1 MIIISQNAENVN
13 QFTKNL
19 MKRGDSMAL
28 AENIKRLR
36 EMHGLTQ
43 EELAS
48 YAKVTREAV
57 YKYEVG
63 KMIPNVETAVDIAEK
78 LGVTC
83 EELVRGSQTKSES

>member
-1 MIIISQNAENVN
+1 
-13 QFTKNL
+13 
-19 MKRGDSMAL
+19 MAL

-36 EMHGLTQ
+36 EQHGLTQ
-43 EELAS
+43 EELAV

-78 LGVTC
+78 LGTTC
-83 EELVRGSQTKSES
+83 EELVRGNISATEN